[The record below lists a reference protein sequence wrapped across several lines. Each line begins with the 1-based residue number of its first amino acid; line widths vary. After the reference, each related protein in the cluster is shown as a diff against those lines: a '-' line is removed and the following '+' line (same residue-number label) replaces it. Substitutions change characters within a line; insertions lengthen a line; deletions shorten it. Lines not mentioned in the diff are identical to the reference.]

1 MSDFN
6 QRIIDEF
13 RADGG
18 RVETG
23 GFGSGL
29 VLLHHTG
36 AKSGVE
42 RVSPV
47 LALRQPDGSI
57 YIAASKGGAPDH
69 PAWLANLRA
78 NPETSIEVGA
88 ITGDGVETVDV
99 RAEVLTGAERDA
111 GWDQFLN
118 RSPAFAS
125 YEAKAGGRIIA
136 VVRLSPR

>member
-1 MSDFN
+1 VTDFN
-6 QRIIDEF
+6 QRIVDEF
-13 RADGG
+13 RANGG
-18 RVETG
+18 RVESG

-47 LALRQPDGSI
+47 LAIPQGDGSTF
-57 YIAASKGGAPDH
+57 IAASKGGAPDH

-78 NPETSIEVGA
+78 HPDVAIEVG
-88 ITGDGVETVDV
+88 DGTRVETIDV
-99 RAEVLTGAERDA
+99 HADILKGADRDA
-111 GWDQFLN
+111 GWSQFLD

-125 YEAKAGGRIIA
+125 YEARAGGRIIA
-136 VVRLSPR
+136 VIRLSPR